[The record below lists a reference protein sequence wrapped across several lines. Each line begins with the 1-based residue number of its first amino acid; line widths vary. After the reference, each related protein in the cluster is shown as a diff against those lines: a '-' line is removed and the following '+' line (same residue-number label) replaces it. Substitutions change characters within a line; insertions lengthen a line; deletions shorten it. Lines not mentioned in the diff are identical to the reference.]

1 MKSTLK
7 YLLLLAT
14 SFSLASCLTTSNG
27 TGSVENLK
35 RQPGFTPLPNTSAGD
50 FSRAA
55 AHYPT
60 GRHSTRY
67 GRRGMSGY

>member
-1 MKSTLK
+1 MKSALK

-14 SFSLASCLTTSNG
+14 SFSLASCVTTPNG